1 MEPPQP
7 TFSFLTLIHHLVKQ
21 SHDELKRCVVEIKK
35 GMEAN
40 DQSTRES
47 SDREALMKKQILYQY
62 FQETRERFI
71 RLLVLLRWSKK
82 SKKTLD
88 KLNQVASSMEMK
100 ANAFDLAAFTLFFTS
115 KKVASLI
122 EPVFDLPTAIDVLT
136 TGTYPRLPNIMQQFR
151 GNLQNIHE
159 DFTVKDKEKAV
170 SKLTDLIRMKLLQC
184 TIPPNMFVNKLE
196 NGQVNLIAEN
206 EFSII
211 MTLNHKQDLSGGS
224 DDVKYFWQII
234 YLDLLVNEV
243 GVTVSPLYDE
253 LVHGKLVPVLQKR
266 LYFLD
271 ESDTGVSCMVDL
283 YNTIHAVVV
292 RIAMDILTKQ
302 AKQLRWGND
311 VISCDT
317 FNDNI
322 DEDLSLSIKYWIKA
336 PPMIT
341 FMEKYTST
349 EPGVADEKSTL
360 LKEKSARNEI
370 RIFVDRSKQIIFDYQ
385 PKLKLNFSPQ
395 INMSKINLSQTITEC
410 IYAHTVERL
419 CCIRTHLL
427 IERIFENVVLIT
439 DPSTNQAELGIN
451 VFEDYMLR
459 LSIDW
464 KTGYFLLSLS
474 CDDQMVNVDF
484 SDILFRLNNI
494 DIRKVKFSQVI
505 TDVLETARKR
515 TIIYAYK
522 SAAQLLELD
531 VFPTLFE
538 GGSGTLDQTVYFAFP
553 NISTAFIQI
562 KAVEFAYM
570 RSKPLV
576 SCRIIIERHPKLI
589 DISVPSSLFLDV
601 SLNSDEEENENIGE
615 PNSKRVKRM
624 KSASFQNTLVAFR
637 HIKQVINSTKHKVSF
652 STMLRQVQAS
662 SKFSFELTD
671 QEYEMIILPNES
683 CGLSYFDIDYISLS
697 VDVDNAQWVATCYER
712 KPLPVII
719 PSDVASSNYVN
730 GRLTFKYS
738 TIRNSKNVFDDL
750 YQDLLSV
757 DKMYPLVLQLIDPN
771 PQFAV
776 LLNQTCNIEWASHT
790 KIRLDYGKSGYK
802 AMIKWSEKKFRL
814 VLHPTNRFEY
824 ELDDYLNKSV
834 RNDPYG
840 ESMFKLTQLLLKF
853 VLPLNKLKQLL
864 SDRNPTAWYIIP
876 RSVAEFKVIYQQTIS
891 DKAYNREFMVTC
903 NPTSIIEIKEIQV
916 HDTTRE
922 LFQLTTQSY
931 GDDLDQA
938 IFKLKRYVVLPK
950 VLENM
955 KATIEFQHH
964 QAPHYNYTL
973 DCKDYELK
981 ISKITSKSGSV
992 LNEAEEEFLK
1002 DAFSKCY
1009 LNAAIYSGVHL
1020 LGSFYSNSFIQILF
1034 SPPALLKDFVQ
1045 TWQALKDRIDFVF
1058 FVPYPFHAF
1067 STSHLHD
1074 DSKSYGEL
1082 RVPKVFANAVAS
1094 SDRLVEKES
1103 GTIRFFVR
1111 VYIQDD
1117 YIDLPILLSQTS
1129 EPVKFLFGS
1138 PAAVHISAGSS
1149 IIEQS
1154 KHFVSPGSS
1163 IDNPLFRLL
1172 TYVLDN
1178 CTIQQLMD
1186 MQP

>member
-1 MEPPQP
+1 
-7 TFSFLTLIHHLVKQ
+7 
-21 SHDELKRCVVEIKK
+21 
-35 GMEAN
+35 
-40 DQSTRES
+40 
-47 SDREALMKKQILYQY
+47 
-62 FQETRERFI
+62 
-71 RLLVLLRWSKK
+71 
-82 SKKTLD
+82 
-88 KLNQVASSMEMK
+88 
-100 ANAFDLAAFTLFFTS
+100 
-115 KKVASLI
+115 
-122 EPVFDLPTAIDVLT
+122 
-136 TGTYPRLPNIMQQFR
+136 
-151 GNLQNIHE
+151 
-159 DFTVKDKEKAV
+159 
-170 SKLTDLIRMKLLQC
+170 MKLLQC
-184 TIPPNMFVNKLE
+184 TIPSNMFVNKLE

-211 MTLNHKQDLSGGS
+211 MTLNHKQELSSGSS

-253 LVHGKLVPVLQKR
+253 LIHGKLIPVLQKR

-322 DEDLSLSIKYWIKA
+322 DEDLSLSIKYWLKA
-336 PPMIT
+336 PPMVT
-341 FMEKYTST
+341 FMEKYTSAD
-349 EPGVADEKSTL
+349 PGVVDEKSTL

-370 RIFVDRSKQIIFDYQ
+370 RIFVDKSKQIIFDYQ
-385 PKLKLNFSPQ
+385 PKLKLDFSPQ
-395 INMSKINLSQTITEC
+395 LNLSKINLSQTITEC

-419 CCIRTHLL
+419 CCIRNHLL
-427 IERIFENVVLIT
+427 MERIFENIVILT
-439 DPSTNQAELGIN
+439 DPSTNQAELCIN

-474 CDDQMVNVDF
+474 CDDQMINVDF
-484 SDILFRLNNI
+484 SDILYRLNNI
-494 DIRKVKFSQVI
+494 DIRKAKFSQVI

-522 SAAQLLELD
+522 SAAQLLDLE

-538 GGSGTLDQTVYFAFP
+538 GGTGTLDQTIYFGFP

-576 SCRIIIERHPKLI
+576 SCRIIIEKHPKLI
-589 DISVPSSLFLDV
+589 DIPVPSSLFLDV
-601 SLNSDEEENENIGE
+601 YSLNTDEEDNENIGE

-624 KSASFQNTLVAFR
+624 KSAAFQNTLVAFR
-637 HIKQVINSTKHKVSF
+637 HMKQVINSTKHKVSF
-652 STMLRQVQAS
+652 STMLRQVQSS

-719 PSDVASSNYVN
+719 PPTVAPSNYVN

-738 TIRNSKNVFDDL
+738 TIRNSKNIFDDL

-757 DKMYPLVLQLIDPN
+757 DKMYPLSLQLIYPS
-771 PQFAV
+771 PHFAV
-776 LLNQTCNIEWASHT
+776 LLEQTCNIEWVSHT

-802 AMIKWSEKKFRL
+802 AMIKWAEKKFKL
-814 VLHPTNRFEY
+814 VLHPTCRFEY
-824 ELDDYLNKSV
+824 DLEDYLNKSV
-834 RNDPYG
+834 RYDQYG

-853 VLPLNKLKQLL
+853 VLPLNKLKQMLWE
-864 SDRNPTAWYIIP
+864 RNPTQWYLIP
-876 RSVAEFKVIYQQTIS
+876 RSVSEFKVIYQTTLS
-891 DKAYNREFMVTC
+891 DKATNREFIVIC
-903 NPTSIIEIKEIQV
+903 KPTSEIEIKEIQA
-916 HDTTRE
+916 HTTSGE
-922 LFQLTTQSY
+922 VFQVTAQSY

-938 IFKLKRYVVLPK
+938 ILKLKRYVGLTK
-950 VLENM
+950 VLDNLRAALLYKFYAKVDEGP
-955 KATIEFQHH
+955 KLTFAAQHG
-964 QAPHYNYTL
+964 PIYSYT
-973 DCKDYELK
+973 CEYQDYELK
-981 ISKITSKSGSV
+981 ITQMTPKTPVPI

-1002 DAFSKCY
+1002 DAFTRRY
-1009 LNAAIYSGVHL
+1009 LNPALYTGVFLSGA
-1020 LGSFYSNSFIQILF
+1020 FYSKSFIQILF
-1034 SPPALLKDFVQ
+1034 LPSSLFKDTVQ
-1045 TWQALKDRIDFVF
+1045 TWYALKDRIDFVF
-1058 FVPYPFHAF
+1058 FLPYPLH
-1067 STSHLHD
+1067 TSSSRHLYD
-1074 DSKSYGEL
+1074 VSKASGEL
-1082 RVPKVFANAVAS
+1082 RVPKVFANQITPQISMIETDS
-1094 SDRLVEKES
+1094 S
-1103 GTIRFFVR
+1103 TTTPAARFFVR

-1117 YIDLPILLSQTS
+1117 YVDLPIEFSQNTAD
-1129 EPVKFLFGS
+1129 PVKFKLANGDS
-1138 PAAVHISAGSS
+1138 NTTITTAGSS
-1149 IIEQS
+1149 IIEQAQ
-1154 KHFVSPGSS
+1154 KHPTPGSS
-1163 IDNPLFRLL
+1163 VDNPLFRLL
-1172 TYVLDN
+1172 SYILDH

-1186 MQP
+1186 MPPCPNK